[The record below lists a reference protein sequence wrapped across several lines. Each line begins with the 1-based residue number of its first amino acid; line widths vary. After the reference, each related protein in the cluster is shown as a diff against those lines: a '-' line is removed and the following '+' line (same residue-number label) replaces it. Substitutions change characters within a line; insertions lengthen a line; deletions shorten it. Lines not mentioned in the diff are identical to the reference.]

1 MQAYI
6 WYGEHFVG
14 LLRPAG
20 SALGVRR
27 SRATFY
33 EAIVLTK
40 NKIEVLIVYTRI
52 YILRFP
58 KDIVD
63 QPIIC
68 QLVKQFDVE
77 FNILKATILP
87 QHEGVMILELRGHK
101 DNIKKGL
108 SYLKGLDVKS
118 ESIATSIHRDDE
130 KCFQCGA
137 CTGICPTGA
146 LSLKRPEMAVIFDPE
161 KCSGC
166 GLCVTVC
173 PVKAMEVSLDK
184 TSSLSETVFEIH

>member
-1 MQAYI
+1 M
-6 WYGEHFVG
+6 
-14 LLRPAG
+14 
-20 SALGVRR
+20 
-27 SRATFY
+27 
-33 EAIVLTK
+33 
-40 NKIEVLIVYTRI
+40 YTRI

-63 QPIIC
+63 QPIIS
-68 QLVKQFDVE
+68 QLVKQFDIE

-87 QHEGVMILELRGHK
+87 QHEGLMILELRGHK
-101 DNIKKGL
+101 ENIKKGL
-108 SYLKGLDVKS
+108 TYLKGLDVKA

-146 LSLKRPEMAVIFDPE
+146 LSLQRPEMAVIFTPE

-173 PVKAMEVSLDK
+173 PVKAMEVSLDR
-184 TSSLSETVFEIH
+184 SNGFSEVVFEVH

>member
-1 MQAYI
+1 
-6 WYGEHFVG
+6 
-14 LLRPAG
+14 
-20 SALGVRR
+20 
-27 SRATFY
+27 
-33 EAIVLTK
+33 
-40 NKIEVLIVYTRI
+40 VYTRI

-77 FNILKATILP
+77 FNILKATILS

-118 ESIATSIHRDDE
+118 ESVATSIHRDDE

-137 CTGICPTGA
+137 CTGICPTEA
-146 LSLKRPEMAVIFDPE
+146 LYIKRPEMAVIFDPE
-161 KCSGC
+161 KCSVC

-184 TSSLSETVFEIH
+184 TNSFSETVFKIH

>member
-1 MQAYI
+1 M
-6 WYGEHFVG
+6 
-14 LLRPAG
+14 
-20 SALGVRR
+20 
-27 SRATFY
+27 
-33 EAIVLTK
+33 
-40 NKIEVLIVYTRI
+40 YTRI

-63 QPIIC
+63 QPIISR
-68 QLVKQFDVE
+68 LVKQFDIE

-87 QHEGVMILELRGHK
+87 QHEGLMILELRGQK
-101 DNIKKGL
+101 ENIKKGL
-108 SYLKGLDVKS
+108 TYLKGLDVTA

-146 LSLKRPEMAVIFDPE
+146 LSLQRPEMAVIFDAE

-166 GLCVTVC
+166 GLCVAVC

-184 TSSLSETVFEIH
+184 TSAFSEPFFEIH

>member
-1 MQAYI
+1 
-6 WYGEHFVG
+6 
-14 LLRPAG
+14 
-20 SALGVRR
+20 
-27 SRATFY
+27 
-33 EAIVLTK
+33 
-40 NKIEVLIVYTRI
+40 
-52 YILRFP
+52 
-58 KDIVD
+58 
-63 QPIIC
+63 
-68 QLVKQFDVE
+68 VKQFDVE

-108 SYLKGLDVKS
+108 RYLKGLDVKS
-118 ESIATSIHRDDE
+118 ESVATSIHRDGE

-173 PVKAMEVSLDK
+173 PVKAMEVSLDQTNSFNETAFK
-184 TSSLSETVFEIH
+184 TH

>member
-1 MQAYI
+1 
-6 WYGEHFVG
+6 
-14 LLRPAG
+14 
-20 SALGVRR
+20 
-27 SRATFY
+27 
-33 EAIVLTK
+33 
-40 NKIEVLIVYTRI
+40 VYTRI

-63 QPIIC
+63 QPIISR
-68 QLVKQFDVE
+68 LVKQFDIE

-87 QHEGVMILELRGHK
+87 QHEGLMILELRGQK
-101 DNIKKGL
+101 ENIKKGL
-108 SYLKGLDVKS
+108 TYLKGLDVTA

-146 LSLKRPEMAVIFDPE
+146 LSLQRPEMAVIFDAE

-166 GLCVTVC
+166 GLCVAVC

-184 TSSLSETVFEIH
+184 TSAFSETVFEIH

>member
-1 MQAYI
+1 M
-6 WYGEHFVG
+6 
-14 LLRPAG
+14 
-20 SALGVRR
+20 
-27 SRATFY
+27 
-33 EAIVLTK
+33 
-40 NKIEVLIVYTRI
+40 YTRI

-58 KDIVD
+58 KEIVD

-68 QLVKQFDVE
+68 QLVRQFDVE

-101 DNIKKGL
+101 ENIKKSL
-108 SYLKGLDVKS
+108 AYLKGFDVKA
-118 ESIATSIHRDDE
+118 ESIATSIHRDDG

-146 LSLKRPEMAVIFDPE
+146 LALKRPEMAVIFEPE

-173 PVKAMEVSLDK
+173 PVKAMEVSLAGIS
-184 TSSLSETVFEIH
+184 TISESVFEIH

>member
-1 MQAYI
+1 M
-6 WYGEHFVG
+6 
-14 LLRPAG
+14 
-20 SALGVRR
+20 
-27 SRATFY
+27 
-33 EAIVLTK
+33 
-40 NKIEVLIVYTRI
+40 YTRI

-68 QLVKQFDVE
+68 QLVRQFDVE

-101 DNIKKGL
+101 ENIKKGL
-108 SYLKGLDVKS
+108 TYLKGLDVRA
-118 ESIATSIHRDDE
+118 ESVATSIHRDDE
-130 KCFQCGA
+130 RCFQCGA

-146 LSLKRPEMAVIFDPE
+146 LALKRPEMAVIFDAE

-173 PVKAMEVSLDK
+173 PVKAMAVSRDRIGGF
-184 TSSLSETVFEIH
+184 SETLFEVH